1 MYVWCGLGISGWCVW
16 CLAVCVC
23 MVIVA
28 MCVVIVAVCVVMVAM
43 CVVIVA
49 MCVAGGSEYVRW
61 QSMSG
66 LHYPE
71 GSVFGSCCGYPS
83 YRDFLIRTRAI
94 YCYGLGYT

>member
-1 MYVWCGLGISGWCVW
+1 MCGVGLVFPGGVCGVWQ
-16 CLAVCVC
+16 CVC

>member
-23 MVIVA
+23 VVIVA

-49 MCVAGGSEYVRW
+49 MCVAGGSEYVRCPVYIT
-61 QSMSG
+61 
-66 LHYPE
+66 LKDLCL
-71 GSVFGSCCGYPS
+71 VVVV
-83 YRDFLIRTRAI
+83 DIRHIGTF
-94 YCYGLGYT
+94 

>member
-1 MYVWCGLGISGWCVW
+1 MTASRGSLNRSIAGCRGQAVYVWCGLCISGWCVW
-16 CLAVCVC
+16 CLAVCV
-23 MVIVA
+23 
-28 MCVVIVAVCVVMVAM
+28 